1 MKDYYE
7 ILEVHPKASLDVI
20 KKAYAVLAKKYHPDV
35 TKVDPDTARSRMI
48 EINEAYS
55 VLSNSAEREAYDI
68 RLANARS
75 YSAHAQADRE
85 AAEYAREQKM
95 RADRREFSKQVE
107 IVSNRFE
114 NSCKYYI
121 DLLNKRVFNSGV
133 GNDTILLCDNL
144 LSDFYSEVA
153 EDYQFIENNNVW
165 NYELRDF
172 YGTALW
178 WFGAGFDKGGSNEK
192 ARKVLNMA
200 EPFMNKDFNNYNAFQ
215 QLKAKVDTEWNKQYN
230 ISSNSEVKFCRK
242 CGRQLLPEM
251 KFCPKC
257 GDRIVWDNT
266 SDSAQTTTMDSSF
279 NKQNPR
285 RVIVLKHES
294 TNANPNPKPN
304 PNSTICPSCGNS
316 VLKWLSVCPIC
327 NQKLPD
333 VNDLDVNDS
342 QEKIVENYS
351 YICPSCGR
359 SILKGYPNCPVCN
372 QKLSWEGI
380 ELESDE
386 NNGCV
391 TACLI
396 FAVLFFVFCIMV
408 GR

>member
-1 MKDYYE
+1 
-7 ILEVHPKASLDVI
+7 
-20 KKAYAVLAKKYHPDV
+20 
-35 TKVDPDTARSRMI
+35 
-48 EINEAYS
+48 
-55 VLSNSAEREAYDI
+55 
-68 RLANARS
+68 
-75 YSAHAQADRE
+75 
-85 AAEYAREQKM
+85 
-95 RADRREFSKQVE
+95 
-107 IVSNRFE
+107 
-114 NSCKYYI
+114 
-121 DLLNKRVFNSGV
+121 
-133 GNDTILLCDNL
+133 
-144 LSDFYSEVA
+144 
-153 EDYQFIENNNVW
+153 
-165 NYELRDF
+165 
-172 YGTALW
+172 
-178 WFGAGFDKGGSNEK
+178 
-192 ARKVLNMA
+192 MA
-200 EPFMNKDFNNYNAFQ
+200 EPFMNKDFDNYNAFQ
-215 QLKAKVDTEWNKQYN
+215 QLKAKVDAEWNKQYN
-230 ISSNSEVKFCRK
+230 LSSNSEVKFCRK

-257 GDRIVWDNT
+257 GDRIVWDNA
-266 SDSAQTTTMDSSF
+266 SAFEQTTTMDSSF

-285 RVIVLKHES
+285 MVIVLKHES
-294 TNANPNPKPN
+294 ANVNQ
-304 PNSTICPSCGNS
+304 NSTICPSCGNS

-333 VNDLDVNDS
+333 VNDS

-351 YICPSCGR
+351 YICPSCGH

>member
-1 MKDYYE
+1 MRGRRFGVKDYYE
-7 ILEVHPKASLDVI
+7 ILEVHPRASLDVI
-20 KKAYAVLAKKYHPDV
+20 KKAYTVLAKKYHPDV
-35 TKVDPDTARSRMI
+35 TKVDPDIARSRMI

-55 VLSNSAEREAYDI
+55 VLSNPDEREAYDI

-133 GNDTILLCDNL
+133 GNDIVPLCDNL

-215 QLKAKVDTEWNKQYN
+215 QLKAKVDSEWNKQYN

-257 GDRIVWDNT
+257 GDRIVWDNG
-266 SDSAQTTTMDSSF
+266 SDSAQNSSD
-279 NKQNPR
+279 KQEAKK
-285 RVIVLKHES
+285 VVVLKS
-294 TNANPNPKPN
+294 SSV
-304 PNSTICPSCGNS
+304 NSITCPSCGHS
-316 VLKWLSVCPIC
+316 VLKWLSECPIC
-327 NQKLPD
+327 NQKLPE
-333 VNDLDVNDS
+333 VDS
-342 QEKIVENYS
+342 ANEESVDNTS

-359 SILKGYPNCPVCN
+359 SILKGFPNCPVCN

-380 ELESDE
+380 ELSSDE

-408 GR
+408 GK